1 MDNDSS
7 QPDSPSSSPPPIP
20 PLLATPRPISSA
32 PATATTTT
40 PRKEKKGSGWRVAA
54 IIFGLLF
61 LGLLGFNAIGLLLS
75 LAGAGQLS
83 AGTRLQEVTVE
94 SHATRE
100 KIAII
105 PVQGVIMGASQPVG
119 RSLAKSVEEKLKL
132 AAKDRHVKAVILRVD
147 SPGGEVL
154 ASDDIAK
161 AIERF
166 QQKHNK
172 PVIASMGSLA
182 ASGGYYVSAPCRW
195 IVAHELTMTGSIGV
209 IFQSFNFRGLM
220 NKVGVRPMTY
230 TSGKFKDMLSYWKEL
245 DNVTPEEKAELKEE
259 EALIRKMISEV
270 YDRFKTVVAD
280 GRKLANGK
288 NSSNEDPGR
297 TLSNKWTDFADG
309 RVISGTQALEL
320 GLVDELGGF
329 ETAVKRALKFA
340 GLTEANLVTYQE
352 PFDLLDLFG
361 ILGKSDSKAVKVDI
375 GVEVPKLQAGLYYLA
390 PALMR

>member
-1 MDNDSS
+1 METDSS
-7 QPDSPSSSPPPIP
+7 QPNSPSSPPPIP
-20 PLLATPRPISSA
+20 PPLVTPRPASSGA
-32 PATATTTT
+32 PTAVGVA
-40 PRKEKKGSGWRVAA
+40 PRKEKKGSGWRIAA
-54 IIFGLLF
+54 IILGVLL
-61 LGLLGFNAIGLLLS
+61 LGLLGFNVLRVVLS
-75 LAGAGQLS
+75 LADGGRLA

-105 PVQGVIMGASQPVG
+105 PVQGIIMGASQPVG
-119 RSLAKSVEEKLKL
+119 RSLAKSIEEKLKL
-132 AAKDRHVKAVILRVD
+132 AAKDHRVKAVILRVD

-209 IFQSFNFRGLM
+209 IFQTLNFRGLM
-220 NKVGVRPMTY
+220 NKVGIRPITY
-230 TSGKFKDMLSYWKEL
+230 TSGKFKDMLSFSKEV
-245 DNVTPEEKAELKEE
+245 DNLTPEQTAELKEE
-259 EALIRKMISEV
+259 EALVRKMIGEV
-270 YDRFKTVVAD
+270 YDRFKSVVAD

-288 NSSNEDPGR
+288 NSSNADPGR
-297 TLSNKWTDFADG
+297 TLSDKWTDFADG
-309 RVISGTQALEL
+309 RIISGTEAYEL

-340 GLTEANLVTYQE
+340 GIPEANLVTYQE

-361 ILGKSDSKAVKVDI
+361 ILGKSESKAVKVDL
-375 GVEVPKLQAGLYYLA
+375 GLDVPKLQAGLYYLA
-390 PALMR
+390 PALVR